1 MKKAIRVL
9 LVAVCLLMVFTTPV
23 AAAAPYQTYTYS
35 STGFVLTSPDAYVPD
50 QVVDGAIAA
59 ANFGDLRDMVVDE
72 NGYVYLVDATNA
84 CVHVLNQYY
93 RLVRTIDSF
102 VNEQGVPDGFNNPSG
117 VFVNDQYIYICDT
130 DNNRIV
136 LFNHE
141 GEFVQTVGKPESN
154 LFTEGSIYKPV
165 ALAVDSYGRM
175 FIVSSTTYEGIIV
188 MGIDGAFYGFIG
200 AQKATVT
207 AWQAI

>member
-84 CVHVLNQYY
+84 CVQ
-93 RLVRTIDSF
+93 S
-102 VNEQGVPDGFNNPSG
+102 
-117 VFVNDQYIYICDT
+117 
-130 DNNRIV
+130 
-136 LFNHE
+136 
-141 GEFVQTVGKPESN
+141 
-154 LFTEGSIYKPV
+154 
-165 ALAVDSYGRM
+165 
-175 FIVSSTTYEGIIV
+175 
-188 MGIDGAFYGFIG
+188 
-200 AQKATVT
+200 
-207 AWQAI
+207 